1 MDSPQPFLIHG
12 MVEDVLGQ
20 PIADAWVGL
29 HALERDEVL
38 AESRTDAAGRF
49 SMQVAASLMECDV
62 GRLVAKAAGR
72 AKGVAYANGHD
83 NVQPIVRIVLP
94 ESCELRGRVTD
105 EAGAPLAQVEL
116 IARHVG
122 HLGDTVLACTDNE
135 GRFVFDAVP
144 IGRVLVTAW
153 QRGRQLVHVEQDTCT
168 DAPLELRLVPAHGRT
183 IRFRILGASKQQL
196 AQATCRIQE
205 IDPRLAD
212 SWCIGQPDEDGVW
225 ELSGLPNEWA
235 FNSLHVSIPGMRSE
249 PRYTYCPAHPK
260 SGRYEFEF
268 TMHEQVARQVRGRV
282 LTEDGT
288 PVAGARLRVRANYET
303 DRSVETAADGSF
315 VVSTV
320 TPDGEN
326 LHFTLSQGEFVLNG
340 PGDVDWPSPLHR
352 RSHIVELPGPQ
363 ELTLRAVPAA
373 SLRGRC
379 TLSDG
384 TPCSGVLVHLKVPWR
399 NEHGEHES
407 YLGQAVTDEE
417 GWFVF
422 QNQNARLGGPVRVQA
437 VWCRTGGHADPVQ
450 LQEGAVVELPP
461 LVLPMPASV
470 TGVLRDVAGRPIPG
484 EPIRWEREGEDEVEP
499 DDIPYGMWV
508 RAIADA
514 FTTREGRFLL
524 TEVPAGR
531 GRLASCGRRGTA
543 AFRSDAFEV
552 REGEV
557 LARGLVSKN
566 RVAKNPAAT

>member
-1 MDSPQPFLIHG
+1 
-12 MVEDVLGQ
+12 V
-20 PIADAWVGL
+20 
-29 HALERDEVL
+29 
-38 AESRTDAAGRF
+38 
-49 SMQVAASLMECDV
+49 
-62 GRLVAKAAGR
+62 
-72 AKGVAYANGHD
+72 
-83 NVQPIVRIVLP
+83 
-94 ESCELRGRVTD
+94 
-105 EAGAPLAQVEL
+105 
-116 IARHVG
+116 
-122 HLGDTVLACTDNE
+122 
-135 GRFVFDAVP
+135 
-144 IGRVLVTAW
+144 
-153 QRGRQLVHVEQDTCT
+153 
-168 DAPLELRLVPAHGRT
+168 
-183 IRFRILGASKQQL
+183 

-212 SWCIGQPDEDGVW
+212 SWCIGQPDEDGAW

-249 PRYTYCPAHPK
+249 PRYTFCPAHPK
-260 SGRYEFEF
+260 SGCYEFEF

-340 PGDVDWPSPLHR
+340 PGDVDWQSPLHR

-484 EPIRWEREGEDEVEP
+484 EPIRWEREGEDEGEP
-499 DDIPYGMWV
+499 DDMPYGMWV

-557 LARGLVSKN
+557 LARDLVAKN
-566 RVAKNPAAT
+566 LVAKNPAAT

>member
-183 IRFRILGASKQQL
+183 IRFRILGASKQQW
-196 AQATCRIQE
+196 R
-205 IDPRLAD
+205 R
-212 SWCIGQPDEDGVW
+212 
-225 ELSGLPNEWA
+225 
-235 FNSLHVSIPGMRSE
+235 R
-249 PRYTYCPAHPK
+249 R
-260 SGRYEFEF
+260 
-268 TMHEQVARQVRGRV
+268 
-282 LTEDGT
+282 
-288 PVAGARLRVRANYET
+288 AG
-303 DRSVETAADGSF
+303 S
-315 VVSTV
+315 
-320 TPDGEN
+320 
-326 LHFTLSQGEFVLNG
+326 
-340 PGDVDWPSPLHR
+340 R
-352 RSHIVELPGPQ
+352 RSTRASPTAGVLANRTKTAPGSCPGCRTNGHSTASTCPF
-363 ELTLRAVPAA
+363 LACAA
-373 SLRGRC
+373 SLVTRFARHTQRVVATSSSSRCTSRLRGRC
-379 TLSDG
+379 
-384 TPCSGVLVHLKVPWR
+384 
-399 NEHGEHES
+399 
-407 YLGQAVTDEE
+407 
-417 GWFVF
+417 
-422 QNQNARLGGPVRVQA
+422 
-437 VWCRTGGHADPVQ
+437 
-450 LQEGAVVELPP
+450 
-461 LVLPMPASV
+461 
-470 TGVLRDVAGRPIPG
+470 VAG
-484 EPIRWEREGEDEVEP
+484 
-499 DDIPYGMWV
+499 
-508 RAIADA
+508 
-514 FTTREGRFLL
+514 
-524 TEVPAGR
+524 
-531 GRLASCGRRGTA
+531 C
-543 AFRSDAFEV
+543 
-552 REGEV
+552 
-557 LARGLVSKN
+557 
-566 RVAKNPAAT
+566 